1 MSIKQKLEKSAKTL
15 SRFSGLLGE
24 SIRSLFP
31 LSNGN
36 VYFNVTDGKSYSLLI
51 RDLESSVSEGKVQ
64 PVTLE
69 LIASSANFLDFFQGK
84 LSFVESW
91 VNEKI
96 AVKGVRNNLMS
107 ALIIGMIVS
116 S

>member
-1 MSIKQKLEKSAKTL
+1 MSIKQRLEKSARTL
-15 SRFSGLLGE
+15 SRFSGLLGA
-24 SIRSLFP
+24 SLKALFP

-36 VYFNVTDGKSYSLLI
+36 IYFNVTDGDSYTLLI

-69 LIASSANFLDFFQGK
+69 IKASMENFLDFFEGK
-84 LSFVESW
+84 ITFAQSW
-91 VNEKI
+91 VNGKI
-96 AVKGVRNNLMS
+96 TVKGVRNNLMS
-107 ALIIGMIVS
+107 ALLVGMMVS